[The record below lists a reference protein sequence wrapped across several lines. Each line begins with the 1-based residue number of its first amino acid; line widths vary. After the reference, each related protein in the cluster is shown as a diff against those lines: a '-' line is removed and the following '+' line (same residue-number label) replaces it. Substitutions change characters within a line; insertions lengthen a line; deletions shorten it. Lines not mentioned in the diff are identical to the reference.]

1 MKYGLHILW
10 KMPSKSKLAGKNFE
24 YRILRKFKKAG
35 LQAKRIPLS
44 GSGSI
49 KGDLEVESGIFE
61 LKYNLKGVSRIYQY
75 LNGFDALI
83 FKGKDE
89 DDVLIVLN
97 LEDILGGATW
107 LKKLINRLEKR
118 L

>member
-1 MKYGLHILW
+1 
-10 KMPSKSKLAGKNFE
+10 MPSKSKLAGKNFE
-24 YRILRKFKKAG
+24 YRILRKFKKIG
-35 LQAKRIPLS
+35 LKAKRIPLS

-89 DDVLIVLN
+89 DEVLIVLN

-107 LKKLINRLEKR
+107 LKKLINRLEKQ